1 MKRIALVTGGNRG
14 IGREICRQL
23 ALKNHTVLLA
33 SRDLSQGEDA
43 ATELRHETGGDIR
56 AYQLDLTNEEEMRRL
71 HDAIDQEFGRLDIL
85 INNAGIFPDRTERL
99 LDQNLD
105 VLRQTVDVNVY
116 APLRLIQ
123 VLLPLMRKNNWG
135 RIINMSSA
143 MGELSG
149 ITRGQPAYRLSK
161 VNLNLITRIL
171 AAELE
176 SSGIT
181 VNAISPGWV
190 RTDMGGA
197 SAPRSVAEGA
207 DTAVWLATLPHE
219 GPHGEFF
226 HDRQPI
232 PW

>member
-1 MKRIALVTGGNRG
+1 MNKITLVTGGNRG

-33 SRDLSQGEDA
+33 SRSLDQGETA
-43 ATELRHETGGDIR
+43 AAELRHETGGDIL
-56 AYQLDLTNEEEMRRL
+56 AYQLELTNEEDMQRL
-71 HDAIDQEFGRLDIL
+71 HDDIDQEFGRLDIL
-85 INNAGIFPDRTERL
+85 INNAGIFPDRTNRL
-99 LDQNLD
+99 LDLNLD
-105 VLRQTVDVNVY
+105 ALRQTVDVNVY

-123 VLLPLMRKNNWG
+123 VLLPLMRRKDGG

-143 MGELSG
+143 MGELSAV
-149 ITRGQPAYRLSK
+149 TQGQPAYRLSK
-161 VNLNLITRIL
+161 VNLNLLTRIL

-176 SSGIT
+176 NSGIT
-181 VNAISPGWV
+181 VNAVSPGWV
-190 RTDMGGA
+190 RTDMGGD